1 MSVAVTGATG
11 FIGRHVVAHLVGSGV
26 DVRAIV
32 RPGTVCRP
40 ALGTTVVTSTL
51 ETPSLVQAFRGADT
65 IVHLAGV
72 VNAVSQREYAEVN
85 VEGTRAVVNAAQAVN
100 ARLIHISSLS
110 VAGPAS
116 AAAPSTE
123 DTPPDPMTP
132 YGRSK
137 LASEHVVR
145 SATGLHWTI
154 LRPTIVYG
162 PGDRSLLPLFRW
174 AKRGI
179 LPIIGRRDAAYTFVH
194 VSDVSRAIGAAIDGS
209 ADGQVFFVGHPR
221 IVTPADLDEH
231 IRSAVGRRR
240 AITVPLPHAIVWLA
254 ALVAEGIGR
263 TRGRPMPLNLAR
275 VRELWASGFVCRVDR
290 IREQLNVA
298 AEVDLPEGLADTAA
312 WYERE
317 GWL

>member
-11 FIGRHVVAHLVGSGV
+11 FIGRHLVAHLVERGIE
-26 DVRAIV
+26 VRAIV
-32 RPGTVCRP
+32 RPAAAGVP
-40 ALGTTVVTSTL
+40 VADAMVVPSPL
-51 ETPSLVQAFRGADT
+51 ETSSLVDAFRGVDT

-85 VEGTRAVVNAAQAVN
+85 VEGTRAVVKAAQAVN
-100 ARLIHISSLS
+100 ARLVHISSLS

-123 DTPPDPMTP
+123 DAPPNPVTP

-145 SATGLHWTI
+145 SAVGLHWTI
-154 LRPTIVYG
+154 LRPAIVYG
-162 PGDRSLLPLFRW
+162 PGDRGLLPLFRW

-179 LPIIGRRDAAYTFVH
+179 LPIIGREDAAYTFVH
-194 VSDVSRAIGAAIDGS
+194 VSDVSRAIAAAIDGE

-221 IVTPADLDEH
+221 IVTPADLDEQ

-240 AITVPLPHAIVWLA
+240 ALTVHLPQPIVWLA
-254 ALVAEGIGR
+254 ALIAEGIGR

-275 VRELWASGFVCRVDR
+275 VRELWASGFVCGVDR
-290 IREQLNVA
+290 IRQQLNVL
-298 AEVDLPEGLADTAA
+298 AEVDLPDGLADTAR

-317 GWL
+317 RWL